1 MIMSVSYKNGV
12 NIFGRLDLKT
22 HQLTNAFAYK
32 PLTSHNKNGL
42 LQFIERSGEIMA
54 NSNEIHVDES

>member
-1 MIMSVSYKNGV
+1 MGLSFSETSLIMSVSYKNGV

-32 PLTSHNKNGL
+32 PLSSHNKNGL
-42 LQFIERSGEIMA
+42 L
-54 NSNEIHVDES
+54 